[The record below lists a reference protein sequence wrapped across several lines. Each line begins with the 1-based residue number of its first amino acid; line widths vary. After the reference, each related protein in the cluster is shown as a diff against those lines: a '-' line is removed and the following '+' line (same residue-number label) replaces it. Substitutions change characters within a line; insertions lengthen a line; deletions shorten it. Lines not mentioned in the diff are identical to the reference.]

1 MDQEDRSNLE
11 SDVASLSQQLSSI
24 ESKLDRLAD
33 MEDVLGVIAV
43 TLESVDN
50 TLDQILEQ
58 VSKE

>member
-1 MDQEDRSNLE
+1 MEQEDRSSLE
-11 SDVASLSQQLSSI
+11 SDVASLGQQLSSI
-24 ESKLDRLAD
+24 ESKLDRLAE